1 MGQLKD
7 SRILNRAMNLSLGF
21 GILMLALKWWAYILT
36 QSSVIFSD
44 AVESI
49 VHIVAVWFAWYALR
63 VALKPPD
70 ADHHYGHQKIG
81 HISAGVEGALIC
93 IAAIVIVISSVQRM
107 ITGVQ
112 LENLDVGIVITAMAG
127 AANGLLGMH
136 LVQTG
141 KKARSLVVEANG
153 KHVLTDAWTS
163 IGAVIGLVLAWS
175 TNILILDP
183 LLAIVFAANIIREGG
198 RLVFEAVTG
207 LMDRTDPVLE
217 GTIAAALQEFVKNNS
232 LTYHRLR
239 LRVSGTYVHVD
250 FHLQFPDT
258 MTIQRAH
265 TLATEAES
273 VVTNTVGHADVD
285 VITHLEPTSH
295 PDGHI

>member
-1 MGQLKD
+1 MWQLKD
-7 SRILNRAMNLSLGF
+7 SRVLNRAMNLSLGF
-21 GILMLALKWWAYILT
+21 GVLMLALKWWAYILT
-36 QSSVIFSD
+36 KSSVIFSD
-44 AVESI
+44 AIESI

-93 IAAIVIVISSVQRM
+93 IAAIVIVISSVERM

-136 LVQTG
+136 LVRTG

-163 IGAVIGLVLAWS
+163 IGAVIGLILAWS

-183 LLAIVFAANIIREGG
+183 LLAIVFAANIMREGG

-207 LMDRTDPVLE
+207 LMDRADPVLE
-217 GTIAAALQEFVKNNS
+217 GAIAKALQEFVKNNS

-239 LRVSGTYVHVD
+239 LRVSGTSVHVD
-250 FHLQFPDT
+250 FHLQFPDA
-258 MTIQRAH
+258 MSIQRAH
-265 TLATEAES
+265 TLATEAEA

-285 VITHLEPTSH
+285 VITHLEPTYH